1 MLLGLFL
8 IPESPRWLVRNKKD
22 EKDSQGFSWHLHSDR
37 FEFVKVEKPMQAK
50 VGKEKEFESALQK
63 LRGKDFDISQ
73 EAAEIQVCT
82 PVLSLDS

>member
-1 MLLGLFL
+1 M
-8 IPESPRWLVRNKKD
+8 R
-22 EKDSQGFSWHLHSDR
+22 
-37 FEFVKVEKPMQAK
+37 VEKIMQAK

-82 PVLSLDS
+82 SKIQTPVLSLDS